1 MKKSASKKEKERRA
15 LRMIVLVTQI
25 GICMLV
31 PVFFCVFIGQY
42 ISETMDMP
50 LLFPFCL
57 LLGILAG
64 FRSCYQMIR
73 RFTDLGKSGNSR
85 RIEHWEKK
93 EESDQDEMVK
103 MDEGD
108 K

>member
-1 MKKSASKKEKERRA
+1 MKKSEEKKAKERRA

-31 PVFFCVFIGQY
+31 PVFFCVFIGQW
-42 ISETMDMP
+42 ISETFHMSW
-50 LLFPFCL
+50 LFPVCL

-64 FRSCYQMIR
+64 FRSCYQMIC
-73 RFTDLGKSGNSR
+73 RFADLGEQREDRKTGCK
-85 RIEHWEKK
+85 EKK

-103 MDEGD
+103 MDAGD